1 MRTVTSLFATTVLLA
16 GFGLGGCTPKATPSS
31 IPQGQVGQVIPV
43 QYGTVSAVRAVEIR
57 PGQTRLGALTGA
69 ALGGIAGSQVGS
81 STAGNV
87 AGAIAGGVAGG
98 AVGSAIE
105 GSARSSGVE
114 ITVRLDTGET
124 VAVVQYGDPRDFRPG
139 DRVRVGGTSDNARV
153 TR

>member
-1 MRTVTSLFATTVLLA
+1 MRIVTSLFATTVLLA
-16 GFGLGGCTPKATPSS
+16 GFGLGGCTPKATPGS

-81 STAGNV
+81 STAANV
-87 AGAIAGGVAGG
+87 AGAITGGVAGG
-98 AVGSAIE
+98 AIGSAVQ
-105 GSARSSGVE
+105 GSARSSGIEV
-114 ITVRLDTGET
+114 TVSLDSGES
-124 VAVVQYGDPRDFRPG
+124 VSIVQYGDPRDFRPG
-139 DRVRVGGTSDNARV
+139 DRVRVGGAAGNARV